1 MGRAYT
7 QARKQSNLKWDSEN
21 LERLNIAFTSR
32 GNIDRIKAAVA
43 VLNAHLPEGSKQM
56 SMNQFI
62 KTAIEEKIAT
72 VYAQFPEEKQEK
84 TEISRPD

>member
-32 GNIDRIKAAVA
+32 GNIDRIKAAVS
-43 VLNAHLPEGSKQM
+43 VLNDNLPEGSKPL

-72 VYAQFPEEKQEK
+72 VYAQFPEEKQEQD
-84 TEISRPD
+84 ELSNPD